1 MIPFQGRSPILNIIT
16 NSCALSARKLLK
28 DFGEIE
34 NLQVSKKGTEEF
46 AKHAI
51 LTSQRVISEELL
63 NARPNWGISI
73 KGEPPV
79 KKLTSDESWIINPL
93 DGLDNFK
100 HGIPNISISIAAKR
114 ADKIIAACIYDPI
127 RKELFF
133 AENGSGAY
141 MNDRRIRVS
150 GQNKLDKAIVGVY
163 FDSIDV
169 KKIENDAFLFKIAN
183 SILKNGCQI
192 RLSGN
197 PTLDLAWLAS
207 GRLNGFIGLNLLLN
221 QSLSGVL
228 IIKEAGGFCTDFS
241 MRDKIIYNNEICAA
255 NPTIHS
261 QMIKF
266 FK

>member
-1 MIPFQGRSPILNIIT
+1 MIPFQGRSPILNIISNACT
-16 NSCALSARKLLK
+16 LSARKLLK

-34 NLQVSKKGTEEF
+34 NLQVSKKGTDEF

-51 LTSQRVISEELL
+51 LTSERIISEELL
-63 NARPNWGISI
+63 NARPDWGISI
-73 KGEPPV
+73 NGKTTL
-79 KKLTSDESWIINPL
+79 KKSKLDEKWIINPL

-114 ADKIIAACIYDPI
+114 SDKIVAACIYDPI

-133 AENGSGAY
+133 AENGGGAY

-150 GQNKLDKAIVGVY
+150 GQNKLDKAILGIY
-163 FDSIDV
+163 FNSKDE
-169 KKIENDAFLFKIAN
+169 KKIEHEAFFLKIAN
-183 SILKNGCQI
+183 SVLKNGSEI

-197 PTLDLAWLAS
+197 PTLDLAWVAS

-221 QSLSGVL
+221 QSFSGVL

-241 MRDKIIYNNEICAA
+241 MRDKIIYDNEICSA

-261 QMIKF
+261 QIIKF
-266 FK
+266 LK